1 MNLEFKT
8 KVTKGNFS
16 SSNTKYSLDKYIIL
30 KSFQYSFYTIHMYIG
45 TEVTILKDGIN
56 PYRFLMTN

>member
-16 SSNTKYSLDKYIIL
+16 SSNTRLFWINTIL
-30 KSFQYSFYTIHMYIG
+30 KSFQYSFYTFHMYIG

-56 PYRFLMTN
+56 PYRFIITN